1 MEPEGREAMS
11 VSRLVLLTVVT
22 GVSLF
27 STGCVP
33 YEKYRDTVSKLD
45 RAKAHNAD
53 LIKKYNQLMA
63 KYMAK
68 TGSPEL
74 SSKEREDLLAQIAQ
88 LKNELN
94 QTPKFRPED
103 APKDTQLED
112 GGIALGEA
120 LLFAPGSARLKPEA
134 APTLNQIVDL
144 LQSQYSAERF
154 IIEGH
159 TDNQPLN
166 STAKIWKYN
175 MTLAYNRALAVFQY
189 LLDHGIGEERMV
201 VYSFSFNK
209 PVNPEAVNTTT
220 GRRENRRVVVRRSGE
235 RVEGLSTAS
244 NY

>member
-1 MEPEGREAMS
+1 MS

-22 GVSLF
+22 GVAVF
-27 STGCVP
+27 SVGCVP
-33 YEKYRDTVSKLD
+33 YQKYRDTVSKLD

-63 KYMAK
+63 RYMAK
-68 TGSPEL
+68 TGSPEMT
-74 SSKEREDLLAQIAQ
+74 SQERAALLADIER
-88 LKNELN
+88 LKSDLHRKP
-94 QTPKFRPED
+94 QFRPED
-103 APKDTQLED
+103 IPPTTKFED

-120 LLFAPGSARLKPEA
+120 LLFAPGSARLKPGA
-134 APTLNQIVDL
+134 APILNQIVDV
-144 LQSQYSAERF
+144 LQSQYTGERF

-166 STAKIWKYN
+166 STAKIWKFN

-189 LLDHGIGEERMV
+189 FLDHGIGEDRMV

-209 PVNPEAVNTTT
+209 PVNPTAVNTTT

-235 RVEGLSTAS
+235 TVAGPSTAS
-244 NY
+244 SF